1 MQNMDFLGEGFW
13 GIDINIYNG
22 IKKIYFVCLVGLF
35 ETSKY
40 ISEYPD
46 DFIAWHIMLI
56 KKTPIMCSF
65 LISDMCI
72 FDPEIFNIY
81 IYMNPDVKH
90 ILDIEF

>member
-1 MQNMDFLGEGFW
+1 MGL
-13 GIDINIYNG
+13 
-22 IKKIYFVCLVGLF
+22 KKYIFVVWLVGLF

-56 KKTPIMCSF
+56 KKTPIMCWIF
-65 LISDMCI
+65 LSYIWYVYI
-72 FDPEIFNIY
+72 WPGNIQY